1 MSDLIGNVARA
12 KLTMFTDFRGRC
24 IEKLEKLGDTAVDSQ
39 NYHEAVKRYSD
50 ALSLNPQ
57 NLSDILYKRSRAQSL
72 VGSWQDSL
80 LDADKARVLFEL
92 PLKQS

>member
-1 MSDLIGNVARA
+1 MSDSIGNVARTKPA
-12 KLTMFTDFRGRC
+12 IFADFRGHC

-39 NYHEAVKRYSD
+39 NHSEAVKHYSD

-57 NLSDILYKRSRAQSL
+57 NRSDILYKRSRAQLL

-80 LDADKARVLFEL
+80 FDADKA
-92 PLKQS
+92 

>member
-1 MSDLIGNVARA
+1 MSDSIGNVSRT
-12 KLTMFTDFRGRC
+12 KLTMFADFRGRC

-39 NYHEAVKRYSD
+39 NHNEAVKRYSD

-57 NLSDILYKRSRAQSL
+57 DLSDILYKRSEAQSL

-92 PLKQS
+92 QLKQG